1 MKRSFLLEED
11 DVEIVALIQK
21 MEPLIKA
28 NKCDEVY
35 ETLLPIVQKELPLTL
50 NTARLYKQFITGAA
64 IMNDYNIE
72 YYVETAVSIFEN
84 ILCIAKVLKRNY
96 CFTICSTN
104 GKNIKNVYS

>member
-1 MKRSFLLEED
+1 
-11 DVEIVALIQK
+11 

-50 NTARLYKQFITGAA
+50 NTARLYKQFLTGAA

-72 YYVETAVSIFEN
+72 YYVETAVSIFEKYT
-84 ILCIAKVLKRNY
+84 LYRESTETKLLFYYMLYKR
-96 CFTICSTN
+96 
-104 GKNIKNVYS
+104 KNIKNVYS